1 MTSLIDNANDTW
13 LPLTVISMPRRF
25 RSAVVFAPQEVGGGW
40 LPEGEPGQGD
50 TLLLQQNRDGWRN
63 NVLAWCLGSPTGTW
77 LVHDDWI
84 PSSAPWTV
92 PARAVL
98 KAHGGSDNV
107 NVRLGQLNPARQI
120 ACTAGA
126 APVLST
132 HNITGLSVKVDFATP
147 DDVFRRRQRIYPG
160 AVRRDLANSCRTA
173 SGSNLSAA
181 GHRERIRFPSAA
193 ALPNLG
199 SCTVTIRA
207 CTDVVIDGRRT
218 CHETDDGPLVEML
231 AIVARSA
238 E

>member
-1 MTSLIDNANDTW
+1 MT
-13 LPLTVISMPRRF
+13 VG
-25 RSAVVFAPQEVGGGW
+25 SACTA
-40 LPEGEPGQGD
+40 
-50 TLLLQQNRDGWRN
+50 
-63 NVLAWCLGSPTGTW
+63 TGTW

-160 AVRRDLANSCRTA
+160 AVKRDLANSCRTA